1 ARAGRTCWVQPQS
14 RTRQGA
20 TLPHPC
26 ARDVPGRCILAPAS
40 GSRRAPSL
48 MANPD
53 SSTNHALPRLVDLET
68 QVLDELGQGAGS
80 RILLILDKK
89 SGRKFALKVVRR
101 QNSDHDIYIE
111 QARTEFQAAQRLNH
125 PTLLKIFDC
134 RVKKAWF
141 RVTGVELLMEY
152 VDGRTLDEIDD
163 PKIDFLI
170 LVFCRVSAGMA
181 H

>member
-1 ARAGRTCWVQPQS
+1 
-14 RTRQGA
+14 
-20 TLPHPC
+20 
-26 ARDVPGRCILAPAS
+26 
-40 GSRRAPSL
+40 
-48 MANPD
+48 
-53 SSTNHALPRLVDLET
+53 
-68 QVLDELGQGAGS
+68 
-80 RILLILDKK
+80 
-89 SGRKFALKVVRR
+89 
-101 QNSDHDIYIE
+101 
-111 QARTEFQAAQRLNH
+111 QRLNH

-181 H
+181 HMHKRGVYHGDLKPGNIMVSRRGEVKIIDFGTAWVQGQDKNRIQGTPQYMAPEQPLNRVVDVR